1 MNLADR
7 IKAELDRL
15 HDTDAFSMVAYD
27 LLGEALVVIKEEL
40 RQAEI
45 DRRYARIVTDD
56 LIDTLKSLD
65 KVDNGTVIRALMGWN
80 E

>member
-27 LLGEALVVIKEEL
+27 LLGEALVVIKQADHNFRSIVETCEMIDAEIERL
-40 RQAEI
+40 QNLPIGREQAE
-45 DRRYARIVTDD
+45 
-56 LIDTLKSLD
+56 
-65 KVDNGTVIRALMGWN
+65 
-80 E
+80 

>member
-27 LLGEALVVIKEEL
+27 LLGEALVVIKQADHNFRSIVETCEMID
-40 RQAEI
+40 AEI
-45 DRRYARIVTDD
+45 ERLQNLPIGRTQ
-56 LIDTLKSLD
+56 
-65 KVDNGTVIRALMGWN
+65 
-80 E
+80 